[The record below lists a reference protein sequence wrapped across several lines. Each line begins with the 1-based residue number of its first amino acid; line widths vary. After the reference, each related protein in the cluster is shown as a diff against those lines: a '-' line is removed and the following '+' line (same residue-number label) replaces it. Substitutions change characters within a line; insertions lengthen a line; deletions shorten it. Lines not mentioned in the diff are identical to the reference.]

1 VYAERGVGKS
11 ALALEVAKEYE
22 KERRFAAGVGWVDL
36 REMRQVNNVVGRLS
50 KALDLKLQNHDEQS
64 LLSVALSRI
73 GDRDALLVADTAED
87 PLQTGFFLPL
97 LYKLLKMI
105 PGLRIVL
112 TTTDTSSIH
121 DSDSAG
127 IKTTKLTKKQLT
139 EGVAKSL
146 EMELLRSHGSSGELA
161 EACGR
166 EPIAIHSTCR
176 QVEAG
181 NATRFELVN
190 AIEFKLKEHPDERKA
205 IPALEAIFSF
215 LPDDEREH
223 LARLSVFRGSFDLQ
237 AAGKILDMTQT
248 KVRATLHALS
258 GIISFDTV
266 YQRYA
271 VHGLVAAACRR
282 VRDEHIVKARE
293 AYLEHHLKLMRE
305 LSDLFNE
312 YRGHATALQ
321 RYDEERHNLE
331 AIVEEAIL
339 VGSKT
344 AVRAAAGACTYSI
357 KLLSARN
364 NPDTKRSMLESI
376 LNALHSLKAQSEQH
390 ENTIRSV
397 QKALVRALLDSGN
410 VEGAERQ
417 LQSISR
423 QCTEQ
428 DTVEDGD
435 DLLPLQA
442 HLYVYKG
449 DYTNAEQ
456 LRRKLLQKSK
466 KKIP

>member
-1 VYAERGVGKS
+1 
-11 ALALEVAKEYE
+11 
-22 KERRFAAGVGWVDL
+22 
-36 REMRQVNNVVGRLS
+36 
-50 KALDLKLQNHDEQS
+50 
-64 LLSVALSRI
+64 
-73 GDRDALLVADTAED
+73 
-87 PLQTGFFLPL
+87 
-97 LYKLLKMI
+97 
-105 PGLRIVL
+105 
-112 TTTDTSSIH
+112 
-121 DSDSAG
+121 
-127 IKTTKLTKKQLT
+127 
-139 EGVAKSL
+139 
-146 EMELLRSHGSSGELA
+146 
-161 EACGR
+161 
-166 EPIAIHSTCR
+166 
-176 QVEAG
+176 
-181 NATRFELVN
+181 
-190 AIEFKLKEHPDERKA
+190 
-205 IPALEAIFSF
+205 
-215 LPDDEREH
+215 
-223 LARLSVFRGSFDLQ
+223 
-237 AAGKILDMTQT
+237 MTQT

-293 AYLEHHLKLMRE
+293 AYLEHHLKLMRD

-456 LRRKLLQKSK
+456 LRRKLLQKPKNSHEENNRDYATECS
-466 KKIP
+466 ISED